1 MSSIT
6 KTGNQQTTE
15 PASLLSHWWTMG
27 KMALDRRTKGRHLK
41 VGWVIME
48 RFMRAKGGGRASI
61 RFIQQATGL
70 SGRIV
75 VQACN
80 ELVEWDYCSRIVGV
94 GTRPTE
100 CAPSWATVSPMY
112 SAKSVEPSVPQECN
126 ASASPMC
133 NANDAS
139 ASPMCSESFLR
150 NRLTKPDYGKEG
162 EIDCAALPGN
172 AGAASAP
179 GVPEGGQEGFEA
191 LWLAY
196 DFRKRRAEARAAYAK
211 LNPNAAT
218 QARLLT
224 AAVAWRKAWEAQ
236 DKPNAPRKYLY
247 SWLAEECFEEDAPGK
262 PLASP
267 TRKAKAATKSKLLK
281 ADNDN
286 QHSSQSGWERVQ
298 IVASKIVPLEDGG
311 RKLMMLMRADD
322 GGGASDTIILEHP
335 DYPTQA
341 DGEQHFASLCQ
352 AVRVEA
358 TEDSDDLHGIAFER
372 RVIDGRR
379 EYRAVAQEAA

>member
-1 MSSIT
+1 M
-6 KTGNQQTTE
+6 
-15 PASLLSHWWTMG
+15 
-27 KMALDRRTKGRHLK
+27 
-41 VGWVIME
+41 
-48 RFMRAKGGGRASI
+48 
-61 RFIQQATGL
+61 
-70 SGRIV
+70 
-75 VQACN
+75 VQDQ
-80 ELVEWDYCSRIVGV
+80 LVEYVSSQIKLGISRDAIKSALVGV
-94 GTRPTE
+94 GW
-100 CAPSWATVSPMY
+100 APLD
-112 SAKSVEPSVPQECN
+112 VEDTLQN
-126 ASASPMC
+126 
-133 NANDAS
+133 
-139 ASPMCSESFLR
+139 
-150 NRLTKPDYGKEG
+150 
-162 EIDCAALPGN
+162 
-172 AGAASAP
+172 AP

-211 LNPNAAT
+211 PNPDAAT

-311 RKLMMLMRADD
+311 RKLMMLMS
-322 GGGASDTIILEHP
+322 G
-335 DYPTQA
+335 
-341 DGEQHFASLCQ
+341 
-352 AVRVEA
+352 
-358 TEDSDDLHGIAFER
+358 
-372 RVIDGRR
+372 
-379 EYRAVAQEAA
+379 